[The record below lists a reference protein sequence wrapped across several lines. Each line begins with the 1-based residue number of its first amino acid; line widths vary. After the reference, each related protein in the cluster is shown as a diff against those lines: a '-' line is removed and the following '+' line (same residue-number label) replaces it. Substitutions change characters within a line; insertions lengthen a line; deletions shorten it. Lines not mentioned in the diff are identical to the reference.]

1 MTFYVWQGKI
11 YASLV
16 EAPEE
21 MRASLS
27 ERGLLP
33 SSGGAAAAGGHQR
46 PYDDLTIIDKL
57 GPAREED
64 LHERGIRTIQE
75 LAEADL
81 DVLESI
87 DGVSRITAVA
97 WIAEAQAILEDAA

>member
-1 MTFYVWQGKI
+1 MTSYVWQGKI
-11 YASLV
+11 YSSLMT
-16 EAPEE
+16 APEE
-21 MRASLS
+21 MVTSL
-27 ERGLLP
+27 RNRNLLP
-33 SSGGAAAAGGHQR
+33 PGGDPAVVGGRQR
-46 PYDDLTIIDKL
+46 HDDDLTIIDKL